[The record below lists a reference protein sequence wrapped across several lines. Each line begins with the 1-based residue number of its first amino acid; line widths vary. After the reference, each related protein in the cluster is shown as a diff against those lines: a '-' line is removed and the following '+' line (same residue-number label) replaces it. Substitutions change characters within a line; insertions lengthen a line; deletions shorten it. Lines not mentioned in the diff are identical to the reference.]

1 MEPTLLICGRY
12 IDSESSTLYDKYI
25 KKTNT
30 CNLHG
35 FIFCIIHQH
44 QFDNPT
50 IILFI
55 EKIAKIKKI
64 YPNFLT
70 SCKQLISSQKPIL
83 TNCIGTMLL
92 KLTVSWLES
101 NIDYENVNPELFA
114 TDMFGICNDM
124 CRHDYDV
131 FSNMTDL
138 IKKINLL
145 ICNCGCKYIMTLS
158 QKMYECAPVYSKL
171 NLVHD
176 ILSKV
181 DFTDHKIN
189 IDNVVK
195 SAFFEVNEEF
205 YKPRILNIKL
215 SEVPRN
221 LRTKINEI
229 WLATKRFN
237 GQVVI
242 TNENDVIAHK
252 ELFVHKSDMKQIDTV
267 TKIDYNNSVC
277 MICDSIIRKQP
288 MYGLEIVQ
296 IYGYDIAIK
305 KHKGHNAMC
314 NIFCDVLL
322 EYVLNELIHPKYY
335 NGNDDG
341 GRDILIVRNIRSK
354 LFLLYGIKIQIN
366 FCSDILKYI
375 SLFFFATM
383 KQSKS

>member
-25 KKTNT
+25 NKTNT

-35 FIFCIIHQH
+35 FIFCIINQH

-55 EKIAKIKKI
+55 EKIAKMKKI
-64 YPNFLT
+64 CPNFLT
-70 SCKQLISSQKPIL
+70 SCKQLMSSQKPIL

-101 NIDYENVNPELFA
+101 NIDYENVSPELFA

-131 FSNMTDL
+131 FSNMTVL

-145 ICNCGCKYIMTLS
+145 IYNCGCKYIMTLS
-158 QKMYECAPVYSKL
+158 QKMYEYAPVYSKL
-171 NLVHD
+171 NLVHN

-181 DFTDHKIN
+181 DFTDHTIN

-195 SAFFEVNEEF
+195 SAFFEVSGEF

-215 SEVPRN
+215 SDVSRN

-229 WLATKRFN
+229 LLGTNSFN

-242 TNENDVIAHK
+242 TNENDVVAHK
-252 ELFVHKSDMKQIDTV
+252 ELFVHKSDMKHDTI

-277 MICDSIIRKQP
+277 MICDSIIRKRP

-296 IYGYDIAIK
+296 MYGYDIAIK
-305 KHKGHNAMC
+305 KHKSYNAMC

-322 EYVLNELIHPKYY
+322 EYVLNELIYPKYY
-335 NGNDDG
+335 NSGH
-341 GRDILIVRNIRSK
+341 DILIVRNIRSK

-366 FCSDILKYI
+366 FCSDILKHI